1 MNLRAEYERLR
12 QTPSD
17 IYQHL
22 PFFVTEVLRLEAK
35 TVIELGTRS
44 GVSTVAWLYAL
55 EQTGGHLWSVDIDP
69 APPLDA
75 EHWTFLRGN
84 DLSPDIV
91 SQLPEA
97 DIVFIDTSHA
107 FDQTLAEL
115 NVYQHKVRPGGVIL
129 LHDTELARPEGV
141 RGRPFPV
148 KRAIEEFCAEE
159 LLTWTNRPECFG
171 LGRIEI
177 P

>member
-1 MNLRAEYERLR
+1 M
-12 QTPSD
+12 
-17 IYQHL
+17 
-22 PFFVTEVLRLEAK
+22 
-35 TVIELGTRS
+35 
-44 GVSTVAWLYAL
+44 
-55 EQTGGHLWSVDIDP
+55 
-69 APPLDA
+69 DA

-148 KRAIEEFCAEE
+148 KRAIEQFCSEE
-159 LLTWTNRPECFG
+159 LFTWSNRPECFG